1 MINSPLLTIWFQ
13 PRATFRRLLV
23 LNNPSSYIVH
33 SILIIGG
40 FASFLMRFTLEL
52 GFISAN
58 ISLKLIMCLFM
69 GAAFAYF
76 EYLIMSRFYQWSG
89 KKLNGK
95 ATLEEI
101 RSVILWS
108 YLPELSSLIIFIPIF
123 LLYIL
128 TWGGINLFVFWGFQ
142 VVTLIIVLWAI
153 LIRIKAIAEAHQ
165 FSSWRA
171 LLTICLG
178 SSMFMLIFVIPILLI
193 ALAAALI
200 CVKYNII

>member
-1 MINSPLLTIWFQ
+1 
-13 PRATFRRLLV
+13 
-23 LNNPSSYIVH
+23 
-33 SILIIGG
+33 
-40 FASFLMRFTLEL
+40 
-52 GFISAN
+52 
-58 ISLKLIMCLFM
+58 
-69 GAAFAYF
+69 
-76 EYLIMSRFYQWSG
+76 
-89 KKLNGK
+89 
-95 ATLEEI
+95 
-101 RSVILWS
+101 
-108 YLPELSSLIIFIPIF
+108 